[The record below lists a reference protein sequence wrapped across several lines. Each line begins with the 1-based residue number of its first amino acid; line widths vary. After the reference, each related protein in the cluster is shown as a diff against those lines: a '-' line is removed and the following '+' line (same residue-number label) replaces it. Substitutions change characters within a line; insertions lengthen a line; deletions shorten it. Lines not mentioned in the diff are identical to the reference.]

1 MALVIRHLTVQEAL
15 HPIYQKNALGVENHL
30 KEIIIHIWENWLLVK
45 RSETKLEALEHFV
58 H

>member
-1 MALVIRHLTVQEAL
+1 MTLVINRLTAQEVLHLICL
-15 HPIYQKNALGVENHL
+15 KNVLGVENHS

-45 RSETKLEALEHFV
+45 RLETKLEALEHFA

>member
-1 MALVIRHLTVQEAL
+1 MALVIHLLTAQEVL
-15 HPIYQKNALGVENHL
+15 HPICQKNVLGAENHS
-30 KEIIIHIWENWLLVK
+30 KEIIIHIWGNWLLVK